1 MKNLD
6 AFVKFNTQIKLTG
19 LIELFILLFITK
31 WFLLFSD
38 AYQMILL
45 TSCKNS

>member
-19 LIELFILLFITK
+19 LIESFILLFITK